1 MTREQAF
8 KISKALDDVD
18 SFEVV
23 MDIIESAI
31 IQAEDVADIQDF
43 KAELRLMM
51 LKEYERRKKVLE
63 EM

>member
-18 SFEVV
+18 SFEVI
-23 MDIIESAI
+23 MDIMESAI
-31 IQAEDVADIQDF
+31 IQAEDVTDIQDF

>member
-23 MDIIESAI
+23 MDIMESAI

>member
-23 MDIIESAI
+23 IDIMESAI
-31 IQAEDVADIQDF
+31 IQAEDVTDIQDF
-43 KAELRLMM
+43 KAELRLIM

>member
-8 KISKALDDVD
+8 RISKALDDVD

-23 MDIIESAI
+23 MDIMESAI
-31 IQAEDVADIQDF
+31 IQAEDVTDIQDF

>member
-23 MDIIESAI
+23 MDIMESAI
-31 IQAEDVADIQDF
+31 IQAEDVTDIQDF